1 MCTVKMIN
9 NRREL
14 NEVLD
19 GSEKFIIKVG
29 TTHCG
34 MCKVMEGNITK
45 VLSKDDT
52 YASWCFY
59 VIDGETCEESI
70 LDTLRVSN
78 IPTTYIGIG
87 TRAGKG
93 IMNNIYGVHS
103 ESSIREVLDR
113 IDQSLINR

>member
-9 NRREL
+9 CNREL
-14 NEVLD
+14 DEVL
-19 GSEKFIIKVG
+19 GGTGKFIIKVG

-34 MCKVMEGNITK
+34 MCKVMEENINK

-52 YASWCFY
+52 YKDWHFY
-59 VIDGETCEESI
+59 IIDGENCEESI
-70 LDTLRVSN
+70 LDILHVSN
-78 IPTTYIGIG
+78 IPTTYIGVG
-87 TRAGKG
+87 KRAGRG

-113 IDQSLINR
+113 IDQFQIV